1 MKFLNYGSVNID
13 LVFTVDHVVQPG
25 ETISSTSFIRSAGG
39 KGANQSAALAKA
51 GSSVVHA
58 GKVGSDGQFLLDLLQ
73 GYGVDT
79 SLIRL
84 YEGATGQA
92 LIQLDKQKQ
101 NAIVLYGGGN
111 LEITREEIEETLQH
125 FSEGDMLVLQN
136 EIVHTAFIMEEAKKR
151 GMAICLNTAPFDE
164 KILSLPL
171 HLVDVL
177 VVNEIEG
184 AALAGLD
191 ERSSFA
197 AVLDALVEAYPTS
210 EIVLTAGRDGA
221 YYGFGE
227 QRLHEPIYDVPVVD
241 TTGAGDTFIGY
252 FLTSRARGHSRAQS
266 LRYACKASGIAVS
279 RFGAMGAI
287 PVASEV
293 FDETTSA
300 LAVEDEFYGKEKGRS
315 R

>member
-25 ETISSTSFIRSAGG
+25 ETLSGSSFFRSAGG

-51 GSSVVHA
+51 GANVTHA
-58 GKVGSDGQFLLDLLQ
+58 GKIGSDGQFLVDLLS

-92 LIQLDKQKQ
+92 LIQLDKHKQ

-111 LEITREEIEETLQH
+111 LQITKEEIDESLAR
-125 FSEGDMLVLQN
+125 FDEGDMLVLQN
-136 EIVHTAFIMEEAKKR
+136 EIVHTSYSIKEAKKR
-151 GMAICLNTAPFDE
+151 GMKICLNTAPFDE

-171 HLVDVL
+171 QLVDLL

-184 AALAGLD
+184 AALANTAKGA
-191 ERSSFA
+191 SFSE
-197 AVLDALVEAYPTS
+197 VLDALVKAYPES
-210 EIVLTAGRDGA
+210 EIVLTVGKGGA
-221 YYGFGE
+221 YYGYKTI
-227 QRLHEPIYDVPVVD
+227 RLHEPIYDLPVVD
-241 TTGAGDTFIGY
+241 TTAAGDTFIGY
-252 FLTSRARGHSRAQS
+252 FLTSRSIGHDNQMA

-279 RFGAMGAI
+279 RLGAMGSI
-287 PVASEV
+287 PLASEV
-293 FDETTSA
+293 FS
-300 LAVEDEFYGKEKGRS
+300 
-315 R
+315 